1 MCVRGISLPYS
12 PNNCVCMHVFLPL
25 TEMNAAVT
33 SDETPMGWSDAC
45 KGVELPPLTCS
56 GATRLRG
63 GDQLTTLN
71 IFLRAQGDCLA
82 CSSFSFYPHTHQAS
96 GLASRGGWAE
106 PRPRTFGSW
115 RLASPL
121 AFPWVSVC
129 FCFYITTRITS
140 SLVLCWRA
148 LLKPLTSL
156 FNKRCLNAAST
167 LKRLVLLDVLAP
179 LRISS

>member
-71 IFLRAQGDCLA
+71 IFLRAQGDCLV

-121 AFPWVSVC
+121 AYRHPLGVCMFLLLHHDSYYIISCTLLACTLETFDISVQ
-129 FCFYITTRITS
+129 
-140 SLVLCWRA
+140 
-148 LLKPLTSL
+148 
-156 FNKRCLNAAST
+156 
-167 LKRLVLLDVLAP
+167 
-179 LRISS
+179 